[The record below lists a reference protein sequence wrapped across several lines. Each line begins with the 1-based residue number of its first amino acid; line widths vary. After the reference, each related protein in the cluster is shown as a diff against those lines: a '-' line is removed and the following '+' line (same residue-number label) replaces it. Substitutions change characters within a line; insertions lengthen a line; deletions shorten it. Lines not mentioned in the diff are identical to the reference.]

1 MFNCCIFI
9 HKDIIFFIPRQV
21 LIMQMTMQPPVWCKI
36 HNLATKS
43 WNLWSKV
50 LMIQDILE
58 NKRKFRITINFRLC
72 LYDLLIW
79 IINIV
84 LVYVVS
90 WISIF
95 YTVVLDFISLSGSII
110 ACVCGWCQLIK
121 LVILWNVN
129 ILSVVYGRKLK

>member
-1 MFNCCIFI
+1 MVGSKMFNCCIFI

-21 LIMQMTMQPPVWCKI
+21 LIMQMTMQPMQPPVWCKI

-58 NKRKFRITINFRLC
+58 NKRKFRITIYFCLC

-95 YTVVLDFISLSGSII
+95 NTVVLDFIRLSGSII
-110 ACVCGWCQLIK
+110 ACVC
-121 LVILWNVN
+121 VVDAS
-129 ILSVVYGRKLK
+129 LSNL